1 MDFLK
6 NFAALIKVK
15 TLVTFAVVAV
25 WVYLSVTG
33 VIDGN
38 TVNNIVLMVV
48 SFYFGTQVEKV
59 K

>member
-6 NFAALIKVK
+6 NIAALIKVK